1 MTSLKMS
8 TPCGEIRL
16 VFRPDAAP
24 VTVAYVKKVVADKLY
39 DGTSFYR
46 SDFVIQCGKML
57 CLCCSI
63 GQSPDATSAAF
74 GLKCAHTHTRVF
86 SLSLSLSR
94 SDAQRTRT
102 HTTPCTRLTQT
113 RNAHAHAHAHCPLHK
128 AHSDSQRTRT
138 HTTPCTRLARYGQDE
153 PSRQHPG
160 K

>member
-1 MTSLKMS
+1 
-8 TPCGEIRL
+8 
-16 VFRPDAAP
+16 
-24 VTVAYVKKVVADKLY
+24 
-39 DGTSFYR
+39 
-46 SDFVIQCGKML
+46 ML

-138 HTTPCTRLARYGQDE
+138 HITPCTRLTQTRNAHARTLPPAQGLHGTVKTNPHGNIPVNE
-153 PSRQHPG
+153 TKTGTFLSNTRGTASIAHW
-160 K
+160 